1 MRRATGPLI
10 LAQVVLCAF
19 LCGLIWVVQ
28 GVLYPLFGSVGPAD
42 FPAYHAAEMSRI
54 TWIVAPAMLAEL
66 GLALAT
72 LALHRQEPLAWGG
85 AALVGVLWAS
95 TAFVQVPL
103 HQYLVQ
109 RGADAAV
116 IDHLVDSNWIR
127 TAGWTVRLA
136 LLLVWLR
143 RFLRAL
149 PEPRL
154 VERQVPLDEL

>member
-1 MRRATGPLI
+1 MRRTTGPLI

-28 GVLYPLFGSVGPAD
+28 GVLYPLFASVGPTE
-42 FPAYHAAEMSRI
+42 FPLYHAAEMSRI

-66 GLALAT
+66 GLAVAT

-85 AALVGVLWAS
+85 AALVGLLWAS

-103 HQYLVQ
+103 HQHLVQ

-116 IDHLVDSNWIR
+116 IHHLVDSNWIR
-127 TAGWTVRLA
+127 TAGWTARLA

-143 RFLRAL
+143 RFLRATA
-149 PEPRL
+149 
-154 VERQVPLDEL
+154 

>member
-1 MRRATGPLI
+1 MRRATRPLV
-10 LAQVVLCAF
+10 LAQVVLSAF

-66 GLALAT
+66 GLALTT

-95 TAFVQVPL
+95 TAFIQVPL
-103 HQYLVQ
+103 HESLVQ
-109 RGADAAV
+109 RGADTAA
-116 IDHLVDSNWIR
+116 IQHLIDSNWIR
-127 TAGWTVRLA
+127 TAGWTARLA

-143 RFLRAL
+143 RFLRAAA
-149 PEPRL
+149 
-154 VERQVPLDEL
+154 

>member
-1 MRRATGPLI
+1 MRRATASLV
-10 LAQVVLCAF
+10 LAQVVLSAF

-28 GVLYPLFGSVGPAD
+28 GVLYPLFGAVGPAE

-72 LALHRQEPLAWGG
+72 LVLHRQEPLAWGG
-85 AALVGVLWAS
+85 AALVALLWAS

-116 IDHLVDSNWIR
+116 INHLTDSNWIR
-127 TAGWTVRLA
+127 TGGWTVRLA

-143 RFLRAL
+143 RFLRTPA
-149 PEPRL
+149 
-154 VERQVPLDEL
+154 

>member
-1 MRRATGPLI
+1 MRRPTRSLV
-10 LAQVVLCAF
+10 LAQVVLSAF

-28 GVLYPLFGSVGPAD
+28 GVLYPLFTHVGPAE

-66 GLALAT
+66 GLALTT
-72 LALHRQEPLAWGG
+72 LALHRHEPLAWATG
-85 AALVGVLWAS
+85 ALVGLLWLS

-103 HQYLVQ
+103 HQYLAQ

-116 IDHLVDSNWIR
+116 ISHLIDSNWIR

-143 RFLRAL
+143 RLLRA
-149 PEPRL
+149 PA
-154 VERQVPLDEL
+154 